1 MLPRLTIEG
10 RLAQDPELRFAPSGT
25 AIASLRV
32 VASDRRL
39 NRDTGE
45 WEDGD
50 TLWIDVTC
58 FKQLAENVVES
69 FVKGD
74 LLLIMGKLKTEEW
87 EDRSGGGKRSKIAMI
102 ADAVGA
108 SVQFRTLPHA
118 GATHAQRAPAANY
131 RAPVEQAY
139 SGSEEPPF

>member
-1 MLPRLTIEG
+1 VLPRVAIDG
-10 RLAQDPELRFAPSGT
+10 RLAADPELRFGTSGT
-25 AIASLRV
+25 PIANLRL

-39 NRDTGE
+39 NQASGE

-50 TLWIDVTC
+50 VLWIDVTC

-69 FVKGD
+69 FTKGD
-74 LLLIMGKLKTEEW
+74 LVLVYGKLKTDEW
-87 EDRSGGGKRSKIAMI
+87 QDREGGKRSKIMLI

-118 GATHAQRAPAANY
+118 GATHAARGPANTY